1 MKNKADIQNFSLISA
16 VARRID
22 ELLMERNLTQYKLA
36 KLAGI
41 AEPTISAIRRQRNKT
56 VSLNVIYAIADGF
69 EMSLSEFFAAEYF
82 NNVTE

>member
-1 MKNKADIQNFSLISA
+1 MKNKADILNFSLISA

-22 ELLMERNLTQYKLA
+22 ELLKERNLTQYKLA

-41 AEPTISAIRRQRNKT
+41 AEPTISGIRRQRNKT
-56 VSLNVIYAIADGF
+56 VSLNTVYAIAVGF
-69 EMSLSEFFAAEYF
+69 EMSLSEFFNAEYF

>member
-69 EMSLSEFFAAEYF
+69 EMSLSEFFTAEYF